1 MESSKMLCLK
11 EWLELDRIRTE
22 VYEPA
27 LNEIIAEM
35 AARKTVL
42 FLLESMDEE
51 DDGTPAELDDPFTG
65 SEDATPIEVDDDD
78 HDDHE
83 DHEDHE
89 QGSKLR
95 IQLDGGRTITS
106 ERDAAKALKDAALWM
121 RWAGML
127 ERRKLVR
134 QLQDMRKEDD
144 PSYRPVTE
152 NSDPNQPTKKKKSF
166 EDIVDSKFEIENA
179 IPILEKL
186 GYIDIEKLKMDV
198 EDDKKRDGIVRQALR
213 DATEESGNDIPPGIT
228 DEQVEKNAERARRDF
243 FTILRNVFDRQYNQ
257 LSHSSRN
264 TGMGGSGMKL
274 YDTDELAN
282 KFILRMMDK
291 VSRRPRKGG
300 SLRPWS
306 GLRSDKSDFGRSA
319 NELEDDDFVD
329 EILDHFK
336 RLLYKEPAKAEDER
350 RITLSPSRGT
360 RDEFSNRDK
369 KSSRINIDVKD
380 ALEAQAEGK
389 TPESLKFYLDFLQA
403 AKEGREKSY
412 DPESMPEKDK
422 FRFEIMSDIIAKSS
436 RNSAILSL
444 DPSKII
450 ATLQNYRTYFLK
462 RSKSGPSFMSVMG
475 AKNDDGSS
483 WDAAAPTD
491 DERAFGRGARST
503 NSGLSGGYSTP
514 AAAVMGG
521 EERSS
526 LLKKLRIALVNL
538 KRRNYKWAVAVC
550 YKFGLGCEPDGT
562 IRSPEKFL
570 DGVTAA
576 ALQRTST
583 GGIKGE
589 KKADCKNQLNAIGLS
604 KQEVGQLIP
613 LELGAEKQAT
623 VDGWIDHGL
632 EFLCQELSRMYSAD
646 TAPSEEEPTP
656 AISTTPPKPLPQHAY
671 VKPKFDSSRPSP
683 LAGMMRRSQ
692 G

>member
-1 MESSKMLCLK
+1 MLCLK

-35 AARKTVL
+35 AARKTAM
-42 FLLESMDEE
+42 FFLESMEE
-51 DDGTPAELDDPFTG
+51 EDDDGTPAEIDDPFTG
-65 SEDATPIEVDDDD
+65 SEDATPIEADDEHQEDPRDD
-78 HDDHE
+78 EH
-83 DHEDHE
+83 
-89 QGSKLR
+89 GSRLR
-95 IQLDGGRTITS
+95 INLDGGREITS

-127 ERRKLVR
+127 ERRKLIR

-152 NSDPNQPTKKKKSF
+152 NLNPSQPTKTKKSF
-166 EDIVDSKFEIENA
+166 KSIVNSNFDIKDTM
-179 IPILEKL
+179 PILEKL
-186 GYIDIEKLKMDV
+186 GYIDAEKLKMDV
-198 EDDKKRDGIVRQALR
+198 EDDKKRDGIVRQAFH
-213 DATEESGNDIPPGIT
+213 DATEESGNDMPPGIT
-228 DEQVEKNAERARRDF
+228 DEQVERNAERARRDF
-243 FTILRNVFDRQYNQ
+243 FTILRKVFDSQYNQ
-257 LSHSSRN
+257 LSRSSRN

-291 VSRRPRKGG
+291 VSRRPRRGG
-300 SLRPWS
+300 SLRPWG
-306 GLRSDKSDFGRSA
+306 GLRSDKTEFGRSA
-319 NELEDDDFVD
+319 KELEDDDFVD

-369 KSSRINIDVKD
+369 KSSRINVDVKD
-380 ALEAQAEGK
+380 ALDAQAEGK
-389 TPESLKFYLDFLQA
+389 NPESLKFYLDFLQA

-422 FRFEIMSDIIAKSS
+422 FRFEIMSDILAKSS

-491 DERAFGRGARST
+491 DERAFGRGARSST
-503 NSGLSGGYSTP
+503 DSGLSGRYSTP
-514 AAAVMGG
+514 AAAAMGG

-526 LLKKLRIALVNL
+526 LLGKLRIALANL

-550 YKFGLGCEPDGT
+550 YKFGLGCETDGT
-562 IRSPEKFL
+562 MRSPEKLL
-570 DGVTAA
+570 DGFAA
-576 ALQRTST
+576 AGIQRTST

-623 VDGWIDHGL
+623 VDSWIDHGL

-646 TAPSEEEPTP
+646 TAPSEEETAP
-656 AISTTPPKPLPQHAY
+656 AISAVPPKPLPQHAY

-683 LAGMMRRSQ
+683 LAGMMKRTQ

>member
-1 MESSKMLCLK
+1 MLCLK

-35 AARKTVL
+35 AARKTAL
-42 FLLESMDEE
+42 FLLESIEEE
-51 DDGTPAELDDPFTG
+51 DDGSPAELDDPFTG
-65 SEDATPIEVDDDD
+65 SEDEEPVEVDDENQASPQ
-78 HDDHE
+78 E
-83 DHEDHE
+83 DEPE
-89 QGSKLR
+89 SRLR

-127 ERRKLVR
+127 ERRKLIR
-134 QLQDMRKEDD
+134 QLQAMRKEDD
-144 PSYRPVTE
+144 PSYSPVTE
-152 NSDPNQPTKKKKSF
+152 NSDPDQPTRRRKSF
-166 EDIVDSKFEIENA
+166 RGIVDSNFNIKDTV
-179 IPILEKL
+179 PILEKL
-186 GYIDIEKLKMDV
+186 GYVDAEKLNRDI
-198 EDDKKRDGIVRQALR
+198 DDDEKRDSITRKAFH
-213 DATEESGNDIPPGIT
+213 DATEESGNELPPGIT

-300 SLRPWS
+300 SLRPWG
-306 GLRSDKSDFGRSA
+306 GLRSDKTEFGRSSK
-319 NELEDDDFVD
+319 ELEDDDFVD

-369 KSSRINIDVKD
+369 KSSRINVDVKD

-389 TPESLKFYLDFLQA
+389 NPESLKFYLDFLQA

-412 DPESMPEKDK
+412 DTESMPEKDK
-422 FRFEIMSDIIAKSS
+422 FRFEIMSDILAKSS

-483 WDAAAPTD
+483 WDAAAPSD
-491 DERAFGRGARST
+491 DERSFGRGARS
-503 NSGLSGGYSTP
+503 NADSGLSGRYSTP
-514 AAAVMGG
+514 AAAATGG

-526 LLKKLRIALVNL
+526 LLGKLRIALANL
-538 KRRNYKWAVAVC
+538 KRRNHKWAVAVC
-550 YKFGLGCEPDGT
+550 YKFGLGCGLDGS
-562 IRSPEKFL
+562 IHSPEKFL
-570 DGVTAA
+570 DAFSAA
-576 ALQRTST
+576 GIQRTST

-589 KKADCKNQLNAIGLS
+589 NKADCKNQLNAIGLS

-623 VDGWIDHGL
+623 VDSWIDHGL

-646 TAPSEEEPTP
+646 TAPSEEEPAP
-656 AISTTPPKPLPQHAY
+656 AISAVPPKPLPQHAY
-671 VKPKFDSSRPSP
+671 VKPKFDSSRTSP
-683 LAGMMRRSQ
+683 LSGMMKRNQ

>member
-1 MESSKMLCLK
+1 MLCLK

-27 LNEIIAEM
+27 LNKMIAEM
-35 AARKTVL
+35 AARKTAL
-42 FLLESMDEE
+42 FLLESIEEE
-51 DDGTPAELDDPFTG
+51 DDGSPAELDDPFTG
-65 SEDATPIEVDDDD
+65 SEDEEPVEVDDENQASPQ
-78 HDDHE
+78 E
-83 DHEDHE
+83 DEPE
-89 QGSKLR
+89 SRLR
-95 IQLDGGRTITS
+95 IQLDGGRKITS

-152 NSDPNQPTKKKKSF
+152 NSDPNQSKKKNKSF
-166 EDIVDSKFEIENA
+166 EDIVDGNFEIEDA

-186 GYIDIEKLKMDV
+186 GYIDIEKLKRDV
-198 EDDKKRDGIVRQALR
+198 EDDKKRNDIIMQAFR
-213 DATEESGNDIPPGIT
+213 DATEESGNGIPAGIT
-228 DEQVEKNAERARRDF
+228 DDQVEKNAERARRDF

-300 SLRPWS
+300 SLRPWG
-306 GLRSDKSDFGRSA
+306 GLRSDKTDFGRSSE
-319 NELEDDDFVD
+319 ELEDDDFVD

-369 KSSRINIDVKD
+369 KSSRINVDVKD
-380 ALEAQAEGK
+380 AMEAQAQGK
-389 TPESLKFYLDFLQA
+389 NPESLKFYLDFLQA

-412 DPESMPEKDK
+412 DTESMPEKDK
-422 FRFEIMSDIIAKSS
+422 FRFEIMSDILAKSS

-483 WDAAAPTD
+483 WDAAAPSD
-491 DERAFGRGARST
+491 DERSFGRGARS
-503 NSGLSGGYSTP
+503 NADSGLSGRYSTP

-521 EERSS
+521 EERRS
-526 LLKKLRIALVNL
+526 LLEKLRIALLNL

-562 IRSPEKFL
+562 ISSPEKLL
-570 DGVTAA
+570 DAFSTAGI
-576 ALQRTST
+576 QRTST

-589 KKADCKNQLNAIGLS
+589 KKTDCKNQLNAIGFS
-604 KQEVGQLIP
+604 KDHVAQSIP
-613 LELGAEKQAT
+613 LDLGSDKQAT
-623 VDGWIDHGL
+623 IDGWIDHGL

-646 TAPSEEEPTP
+646 TAPSEEEPAP
-656 AISTTPPKPLPQHAY
+656 AISAAPPKPLPQHAY
-671 VKPKFDSSRPSP
+671 VKPKLDSSRPSP
-683 LAGMMRRSQ
+683 LAGIMRKNQ